1 MYPKI
6 ALVAALL
13 ASVEARF
20 GEEQSVANDIQSLSN
35 FGNPGE
41 AATLAGASPGV
52 LLAGANACAKLQ
64 LADKIVAQLGN
75 DAAVIAVA
83 AKLVAAEK
91 NTNPFAVSIPS
102 ICSDVDLPATAELRG
117 IVPLIDPATTGSD
130 VENAN
135 SASSLAKPLDANGLS
150 VAQVAINAGFSNFT
164 AQGSDGKTAAAADL
178 AGGAAAPPPAATTAA
193 AVAASS
199 TAVACTPVTRT
210 EFVSAAPAAATTAAA
225 VVDDNNNNNNNG
237 VAKSTVAGLDFG
249 LCAPTIKF
257 EGGLGG
263 RPATEFTFQAIDPLV
278 SKGQQEAL
286 NPNIITNRI
295 CDQLTNVCAANAA
308 AKAACLAAK
317 AQILAL
323 GTRNADT
330 ANTWN
335 TILGFAGTD
344 ISPDA

>member
-75 DAAVIAVA
+75 DAVVIAVA

-91 NTNPFAVSIPS
+91 NTNPFVVSIPS
-102 ICSDVDLPATAELRG
+102 ICSDVGLPATAELRG

-135 SASSLAKPLDANGLS
+135 SASSLAKPLGANGLS

-178 AGGAAAPPPAATTAA
+178 AGGAAAAPPPAATTAA

-210 EFVSAAPAAATTAAA
+210 KFVSAAPAAATTAAA
-225 VVDDNNNNNNNG
+225 AVDNKNNNNG
-237 VAKSTVAGLDFG
+237 VAKSTIAGLDFG

-295 CDQLTNVCAANAA
+295 CDQLTNVCEANAA

-335 TILGFAGTD
+335 TVLGFAGTD